1 MKIHMIAQ
9 TTLDMD
15 EAEYASAMVWKPE
28 EATASDLAEFAGR
41 ACYQSWTRPNAKTAT
56 NYEYLA
62 HIINVKHESVLE
74 HGTVTF
80 YVEEVSRS
88 LTHELV
94 RHRHLSYSQLSQRF
108 VTVHKTPHVT
118 NAVPGTVPLPYV
130 TPPLLEDDARANAIL
145 SAAWDYAVHAYENL
159 IEAGNRIIGDSES
172 VRDTSSSKAVR
183 EAARAVLPNMTPTA
197 IVVTGNHRSWRE
209 FIVKRG
215 SLGADAEIR
224 RMAVAVYRMLNR
236 EFPALY
242 QDFALFN
249 TGTTE
254 WIDQIGV
261 DEIA

>member
-1 MKIHMIAQ
+1 VKIHMIAQ
-9 TTLDMD
+9 TTLDMQ
-15 EAEYASAMVWKPE
+15 EAEWASGGVWKPE

-56 NYEYLA
+56 NHAYLA
-62 HIINVKHESVLE
+62 HIIDVKHESVLE

-94 RHRHLSYSQLSQRF
+94 RHRHFSYSQLSQRF
-108 VTVHKTPHVT
+108 VTVKATPHT
-118 NAVPGTVPLPYV
+118 DEPEDNLDTPYV
-130 TPPLLEDDARANAIL
+130 VPPLFEGDARANAVL

-159 IEAGNRIIGDSES
+159 IEAGNRIIGDGVM
-172 VRDTSSSKAVR
+172 VRDTSSSKRVR

-197 IVVTGNHRSWRE
+197 IVVTGNHRAWRE
-209 FIVKRG
+209 FLVKRG

-242 QDFALFN
+242 QDFASFN
-249 TGTTE
+249 TGETE
-254 WIDQIGV
+254 WVDQYE
-261 DEIA
+261 DWQP